1 MGESPI
7 PGSCRVW
14 YTCNAMAKTT
24 ETNVLDRVLEPF
36 SRCFTPEVAQK
47 IVDFRADAVMQAR
60 LDELAEKANE
70 GALSETETAEYDSYI
85 EAIDFIAILQ
95 AKARS
100 LLGQANS

>member
-1 MGESPI
+1 
-7 PGSCRVW
+7 
-14 YTCNAMAKTT
+14 MAETT

-47 IVDFRADAVMQAR
+47 VADFRTDAVMQAR

-70 GALSETETAEYDSYI
+70 GSLSETETAEYDSYI

-100 LLGQANS
+100 LLGQPNS

>member
-1 MGESPI
+1 MSE
-7 PGSCRVW
+7 
-14 YTCNAMAKTT
+14 TA

-70 GALSETETAEYDSYI
+70 GALSEAERAEYDSYI

-100 LLGQANS
+100 LLSQADS